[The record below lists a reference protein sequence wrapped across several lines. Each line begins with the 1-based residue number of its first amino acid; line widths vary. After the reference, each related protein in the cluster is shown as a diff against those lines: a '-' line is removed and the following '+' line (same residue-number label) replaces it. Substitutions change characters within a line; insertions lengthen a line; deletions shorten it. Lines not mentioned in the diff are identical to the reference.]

1 MHIMI
6 LAHLVSLKVR
16 YFVVLFSPLE
26 CIAKVKVHSINERSQ
41 ITRLSL
47 YIYPR
52 KIYLKMR

>member
-1 MHIMI
+1 MI

-26 CIAKVKVHSINERSQ
+26 CIAKVKVHSINKRSQ
-41 ITRLSL
+41 NTRLSL
-47 YIYPR
+47 YIYPK